1 LEVHISRDD
10 DENIPNIHI
19 FKYIFVESSHSI
31 TTTQK
36 NTMTTPQKNTMT
48 TPQKNIKVAQTLY
61 AAVLVAPIVN
71 VVEVIFFVMI
81 QATLTAH
88 NKKTKCSNYF
98 QNVNI

>member
-19 FKYIFVESSHSI
+19 FNYIFVESSHSI
-31 TTTQK
+31 TTT
-36 NTMTTPQKNTMT
+36 QKNTMT

-88 NKKTKCSNYF
+88 KKK
-98 QNVNI
+98 QNAQIIFKM